1 MRLVFAYVLQPQ
13 NSFLVG
19 LLELLVGSEQFLD
32 EEAGSLKSI
41 VLDEIIDDHL
51 VQVKEGVLGGHEIVE
66 LLEEEVPLV
75 IVDEGC

>member
-1 MRLVFAYVLQPQ
+1 MRLVIAYVLQPQ